1 MIKKLMKIFLVVV
14 LVANIIGCFN
24 VKSNDNSKILAEATK
39 DSTLTDKKKI
49 QLIETILNLP
59 AVIKFSKFEII
70 RRNQIE
76 IHLLLKPDEFDS
88 IPNITQNGY
97 RLSILHR
104 IDSLK
109 MSEQP
114 CYVFPKME
122 IKGDTANVQMVLD
135 ITGLITNGKLYYV
148 NGKWVPD
155 KKFVVGVR

>member
-1 MIKKLMKIFLVVV
+1 MKIFLVVV
-14 LVANIIGCFN
+14 LVANIVGCFN
-24 VKSNDNSKILAEATK
+24 VKSKGNSTILAEATK
-39 DSTLTDKKKI
+39 DSALTDKKKI

-59 AVIKFSKFEII
+59 EVIKFSKFEII

-76 IHLLLKPDEFDS
+76 IHVLLKPDEFDS

-114 CYVFPKME
+114 CYIFPKME
-122 IKGDTANVQMVLD
+122 IKGDTADVQMIFD
-135 ITGLITNGKLYYV
+135 KTGLLAYGKLYYV
-148 NGKWVPD
+148 KDKWELD